1 MWNTLITL
9 LTNLV
14 MGYSVS
20 EPVKLYEF
28 KSWIQAFNCIDN
40 FMCGLICGI
49 AIVCIIVF
57 LIKLLKNIAED

>member
-20 EPVKLYEF
+20 ESVKLYEL

-40 FMCGLICGI
+40 FMCGLIFGI
-49 AIVCIIVF
+49 AIICIIVF